1 MVYDNCSSPDDR
13 RARCEKYRLSRF
25 YRVHLI
31 SKEMDRMTNKKFKLA
46 AMSLAL
52 TACVAASP
60 LSAGAEAPEAAADV
74 QPSAAADTAT
84 EDKPSPE
91 TVAAEEPAAEA
102 AADPVEE
109 TPAQSTEEPPAQE
122 PEAAPAG
129 DAAVLPALPGARP
142 VVVDMPAAEAPAD
155 AAGEPAEAA
164 EDPKDAADSAE
175 ETAEDADAAEDAET
189 PEPPEIAIAR
199 PDAAQPAVQ
208 PGIAA
213 PAIQPGGISVM
224 LPGETRQVALNTQ
237 ASNEDGT
244 VMGDFETVVKNAKAG
259 QEIILQEDYT
269 GSLTIFDWI
278 RLNLNKKTVT
288 GTITVDLSG
297 KKADGSRG
305 TVEIVNGTITGGTE
319 SGVKITGAEGSEIL
333 LKDLTITG
341 NRNDTSGYGGG
352 GVCADSGDLT
362 IDHCRITD
370 NTAANGS
377 GGGVSMGGKHGG
389 TVENASLTIKD
400 SVISGN
406 TSTAQGGG
414 VYAAVT
420 DGSVSITGST
430 LSGNSATAQGGGISV
445 SASGSTDVTLSGNT
459 ILENTAGQDGGGI
472 YLSRPEQSETA
483 PDTTICGNTIQKNSG
498 KNGGGIK
505 LDNTSATLENN
516 TILENTAQNAGGGLR
531 ADTRSA
537 AVTCTLRNNTIAN
550 NTAVTG
556 GGISSGSSS
565 LIYKNE
571 YTGYTCTIV
580 MESGSVTGNTA
591 RTTLGTYG
599 GGGVHLT
606 GNGSRF
612 VMKGGTI
619 AGNNAN
625 CGGGIY
631 SENYEGI
638 SILGGAIQGNRA
650 AKHGGG
656 IYIRNSM
663 PNRTIAGSVTNTV
676 EQEVLDIGST
686 VVISGNT
693 AGQLGGGIYADN
705 GVTVRLAGYLLNNH
719 AGTAG
724 ADLYLTAGS
733 TEDKNRNVLVLRRVS
748 KDDDWTLVDCGH
760 TIDGWYIDGDEDGN
774 NRWNADATVDADGNE
789 IPKFIMNLD
798 TLLDGSD
805 YTILQDE
812 NGDYVI
818 TVGGKALALKAA
830 HAVIPPEP
838 TPDPEPTPGPNPT
851 PDPEPTPITPETP
864 ESPEVPEAP
873 GETPVTPISTPTQ
886 TVAPS
891 GTHLPQTGTSLFA
904 ALAMALSGIALTA
917 AGAWASLTGRRCRH

>member
-1 MVYDNCSSPDDR
+1 M
-13 RARCEKYRLSRF
+13 
-25 YRVHLI
+25 I
-31 SKEMDRMTNKKFKLA
+31 NKKFKLA

-259 QEIILQEDYT
+259 QEIVLQEDYT
-269 GSLTIFDWI
+269 GSLTTFDWI

-305 TVEIVNGTITGGTE
+305 AVEIVNG
-319 SGVKITGAEGSEIL
+319 
-333 LKDLTITG
+333 TITG

-377 GGGVSMGGKHGG
+377 GGGVSMGG
-389 TVENASLTIKD
+389 
-400 SVISGN
+400 
-406 TSTAQGGG
+406 
-414 VYAAVT
+414 
-420 DGSVSITGST
+420 
-430 LSGNSATAQGGGISV
+430 
-445 SASGSTDVTLSGNT
+445 
-459 ILENTAGQDGGGI
+459 
-472 YLSRPEQSETA
+472 
-483 PDTTICGNTIQKNSG
+483 
-498 KNGGGIK
+498 
-505 LDNTSATLENN
+505 
-516 TILENTAQNAGGGLR
+516 
-531 ADTRSA
+531 
-537 AVTCTLRNNTIAN
+537 
-550 NTAVTG
+550 
-556 GGISSGSSS
+556 
-565 LIYKNE
+565 
-571 YTGYTCTIV
+571 
-580 MESGSVTGNTA
+580 
-591 RTTLGTYG
+591 
-599 GGGVHLT
+599 
-606 GNGSRF
+606 
-612 VMKGGTI
+612 
-619 AGNNAN
+619 
-625 CGGGIY
+625 
-631 SENYEGI
+631 
-638 SILGGAIQGNRA
+638 
-650 AKHGGG
+650 KHGGG

-733 TEDKNRNVLVLRRVS
+733 TEDKNRNVLILRRVS

>member
-129 DAAVLPALPGARP
+129 DAAILPALPGARP

-259 QEIILQEDYT
+259 QEIVLQEDYT
-269 GSLTIFDWI
+269 GSLTTFDWI

-305 TVEIVNGTITGGTE
+305 AVEIVNGTITGGTE

-341 NRNDTSGYGGG
+341 NRNDTSGYG
-352 GVCADSGDLT
+352 
-362 IDHCRITD
+362 
-370 NTAANGS
+370 
-377 GGGVSMGGKHGG
+377 
-389 TVENASLTIKD
+389 
-400 SVISGN
+400 
-406 TSTAQGGG
+406 
-414 VYAAVT
+414 
-420 DGSVSITGST
+420 
-430 LSGNSATAQGGGISV
+430 
-445 SASGSTDVTLSGNT
+445 
-459 ILENTAGQDGGGI
+459 
-472 YLSRPEQSETA
+472 
-483 PDTTICGNTIQKNSG
+483 
-498 KNGGGIK
+498 
-505 LDNTSATLENN
+505 
-516 TILENTAQNAGGGLR
+516 
-531 ADTRSA
+531 
-537 AVTCTLRNNTIAN
+537 
-550 NTAVTG
+550 G

-733 TEDKNRNVLVLRRVS
+733 AEDKNRNVLILRRVS

-864 ESPEVPEAP
+864 ESPEVPVAP

>member
-1 MVYDNCSSPDDR
+1 
-13 RARCEKYRLSRF
+13 
-25 YRVHLI
+25 
-31 SKEMDRMTNKKFKLA
+31 MTNKKFKLA

-129 DAAVLPALPGARP
+129 DAAILPALPGARP

-259 QEIILQEDYT
+259 QEIVLQEDYT
-269 GSLTIFDWI
+269 GSLTTFDWI

-305 TVEIVNGTITGGTE
+305 AVEIVNG
-319 SGVKITGAEGSEIL
+319 
-333 LKDLTITG
+333 TITG

-377 GGGVSMGGKHGG
+377 GGGVSMGG
-389 TVENASLTIKD
+389 
-400 SVISGN
+400 
-406 TSTAQGGG
+406 
-414 VYAAVT
+414 
-420 DGSVSITGST
+420 
-430 LSGNSATAQGGGISV
+430 
-445 SASGSTDVTLSGNT
+445 
-459 ILENTAGQDGGGI
+459 
-472 YLSRPEQSETA
+472 
-483 PDTTICGNTIQKNSG
+483 
-498 KNGGGIK
+498 
-505 LDNTSATLENN
+505 
-516 TILENTAQNAGGGLR
+516 
-531 ADTRSA
+531 
-537 AVTCTLRNNTIAN
+537 
-550 NTAVTG
+550 
-556 GGISSGSSS
+556 
-565 LIYKNE
+565 
-571 YTGYTCTIV
+571 
-580 MESGSVTGNTA
+580 
-591 RTTLGTYG
+591 
-599 GGGVHLT
+599 
-606 GNGSRF
+606 
-612 VMKGGTI
+612 
-619 AGNNAN
+619 
-625 CGGGIY
+625 
-631 SENYEGI
+631 
-638 SILGGAIQGNRA
+638 
-650 AKHGGG
+650 KHGGG

-733 TEDKNRNVLVLRRVS
+733 AEDKNRNVLILRRVS

>member
-1 MVYDNCSSPDDR
+1 MAGFFASFWHFFAFDGLADRAAFCECLSCFLPFRRSDWQFFQKTVCNNCSSPDDR

-60 LSAGAEAPEAAADV
+60 LSAG
-74 QPSAAADTAT
+74 
-84 EDKPSPE
+84 
-91 TVAAEEPAAEA
+91 
-102 AADPVEE
+102 
-109 TPAQSTEEPPAQE
+109 
-122 PEAAPAG
+122 
-129 DAAVLPALPGARP
+129 
-142 VVVDMPAAEAPAD
+142 AEAPAD

-259 QEIILQEDYT
+259 QEIVLQEDYT

-377 GGGVSMGGKHGG
+377 GGGVSMGSKHGG

-498 KNGGGIK
+498 KNGGGI
-505 LDNTSATLENN
+505 
-516 TILENTAQNAGGGLR
+516 
-531 ADTRSA
+531 
-537 AVTCTLRNNTIAN
+537 
-550 NTAVTG
+550 
-556 GGISSGSSS
+556 
-565 LIYKNE
+565 
-571 YTGYTCTIV
+571 
-580 MESGSVTGNTA
+580 
-591 RTTLGTYG
+591 
-599 GGGVHLT
+599 
-606 GNGSRF
+606 
-612 VMKGGTI
+612 
-619 AGNNAN
+619 
-625 CGGGIY
+625 
-631 SENYEGI
+631 
-638 SILGGAIQGNRA
+638 
-650 AKHGGG
+650 
-656 IYIRNSM
+656 
-663 PNRTIAGSVTNTV
+663 
-676 EQEVLDIGST
+676 
-686 VVISGNT
+686 
-693 AGQLGGGIYADN
+693 YADN

-733 TEDKNRNVLVLRRVS
+733 AEDKNRNVLILRRVS

-760 TIDGWYIDGDEDGN
+760 TIDGDEDGN

-818 TVGGKALALKAA
+818 TVSGKALALKAA

-838 TPDPEPTPGPNPT
+838 TPDPEPTPGPNST

>member
-1 MVYDNCSSPDDR
+1 
-13 RARCEKYRLSRF
+13 
-25 YRVHLI
+25 
-31 SKEMDRMTNKKFKLA
+31 
-46 AMSLAL
+46 MSLAL

-472 YLSRPEQSETA
+472 Y
-483 PDTTICGNTIQKNSG
+483 
-498 KNGGGIK
+498 
-505 LDNTSATLENN
+505 
-516 TILENTAQNAGGGLR
+516 
-531 ADTRSA
+531 
-537 AVTCTLRNNTIAN
+537 
-550 NTAVTG
+550 
-556 GGISSGSSS
+556 
-565 LIYKNE
+565 
-571 YTGYTCTIV
+571 
-580 MESGSVTGNTA
+580 
-591 RTTLGTYG
+591 
-599 GGGVHLT
+599 
-606 GNGSRF
+606 
-612 VMKGGTI
+612 
-619 AGNNAN
+619 
-625 CGGGIY
+625 
-631 SENYEGI
+631 
-638 SILGGAIQGNRA
+638 
-650 AKHGGG
+650 
-656 IYIRNSM
+656 IRNSM

-733 TEDKNRNVLVLRRVS
+733 DEDKNRNVLILRRVS

-838 TPDPEPTPGPNPT
+838 TPDPEPTPGPNST

-864 ESPEVPEAP
+864 ESPEVPVAP

-917 AGAWASLTGRRCRH
+917 AGAWASLTGKYARH

>member
-1 MVYDNCSSPDDR
+1 MVCNNCSSPDDR

-122 PEAAPAG
+122 TEAAPAG

-352 GVCADSGDLT
+352 GV
-362 IDHCRITD
+362 
-370 NTAANGS
+370 
-377 GGGVSMGGKHGG
+377 
-389 TVENASLTIKD
+389 
-400 SVISGN
+400 
-406 TSTAQGGG
+406 
-414 VYAAVT
+414 
-420 DGSVSITGST
+420 
-430 LSGNSATAQGGGISV
+430 
-445 SASGSTDVTLSGNT
+445 
-459 ILENTAGQDGGGI
+459 
-472 YLSRPEQSETA
+472 
-483 PDTTICGNTIQKNSG
+483 
-498 KNGGGIK
+498 
-505 LDNTSATLENN
+505 
-516 TILENTAQNAGGGLR
+516 
-531 ADTRSA
+531 
-537 AVTCTLRNNTIAN
+537 
-550 NTAVTG
+550 
-556 GGISSGSSS
+556 
-565 LIYKNE
+565 
-571 YTGYTCTIV
+571 
-580 MESGSVTGNTA
+580 
-591 RTTLGTYG
+591 
-599 GGGVHLT
+599 HLT

-625 CGGGIY
+625 CGSGIY

-733 TEDKNRNVLVLRRVS
+733 AEDKNRNVLILRRVS

-838 TPDPEPTPGPNPT
+838 TPDPEPTPGPNST

-864 ESPEVPEAP
+864 ESPEVPVAP

-917 AGAWASLTGRRCRH
+917 AGAWASLTGKYARH

>member
-1 MVYDNCSSPDDR
+1 MVCNNCSSPDDR

-224 LPGETRQVALNTQ
+224 LPGETRQVALNAQ

-389 TVENASLTIKD
+389 
-400 SVISGN
+400 
-406 TSTAQGGG
+406 
-414 VYAAVT
+414 
-420 DGSVSITGST
+420 
-430 LSGNSATAQGGGISV
+430 
-445 SASGSTDVTLSGNT
+445 
-459 ILENTAGQDGGGI
+459 
-472 YLSRPEQSETA
+472 
-483 PDTTICGNTIQKNSG
+483 
-498 KNGGGIK
+498 
-505 LDNTSATLENN
+505 
-516 TILENTAQNAGGGLR
+516 
-531 ADTRSA
+531 
-537 AVTCTLRNNTIAN
+537 
-550 NTAVTG
+550 
-556 GGISSGSSS
+556 
-565 LIYKNE
+565 
-571 YTGYTCTIV
+571 
-580 MESGSVTGNTA
+580 
-591 RTTLGTYG
+591 
-599 GGGVHLT
+599 
-606 GNGSRF
+606 
-612 VMKGGTI
+612 
-619 AGNNAN
+619 
-625 CGGGIY
+625 
-631 SENYEGI
+631 
-638 SILGGAIQGNRA
+638 
-650 AKHGGG
+650 G

-798 TLLDGSD
+798 ALLDGSD

-864 ESPEVPEAP
+864 ESPEVPVAP

>member
-1 MVYDNCSSPDDR
+1 MVCNNCSSPDDR

-129 DAAVLPALPGARP
+129 DAAILPALPGARP

-259 QEIILQEDYT
+259 QEIVLQEDYT
-269 GSLTIFDWI
+269 GSLTTFDWI

-305 TVEIVNGTITGGTE
+305 AVEIVNG
-319 SGVKITGAEGSEIL
+319 
-333 LKDLTITG
+333 TITG

-377 GGGVSMGGKHGG
+377 GGGVSMGG
-389 TVENASLTIKD
+389 
-400 SVISGN
+400 
-406 TSTAQGGG
+406 
-414 VYAAVT
+414 
-420 DGSVSITGST
+420 
-430 LSGNSATAQGGGISV
+430 
-445 SASGSTDVTLSGNT
+445 
-459 ILENTAGQDGGGI
+459 
-472 YLSRPEQSETA
+472 
-483 PDTTICGNTIQKNSG
+483 
-498 KNGGGIK
+498 
-505 LDNTSATLENN
+505 
-516 TILENTAQNAGGGLR
+516 
-531 ADTRSA
+531 
-537 AVTCTLRNNTIAN
+537 
-550 NTAVTG
+550 
-556 GGISSGSSS
+556 
-565 LIYKNE
+565 
-571 YTGYTCTIV
+571 
-580 MESGSVTGNTA
+580 
-591 RTTLGTYG
+591 
-599 GGGVHLT
+599 
-606 GNGSRF
+606 
-612 VMKGGTI
+612 
-619 AGNNAN
+619 
-625 CGGGIY
+625 
-631 SENYEGI
+631 
-638 SILGGAIQGNRA
+638 
-650 AKHGGG
+650 KHGGG

-873 GETPVTPISTPTQ
+873 GETPVTSISTPTQ

>member
-1 MVYDNCSSPDDR
+1 MVCNNCSSPDDR

-164 EDPKDAADSAE
+164 EDSKDAADSAE

-305 TVEIVNGTITGGTE
+305 AVEIVNG
-319 SGVKITGAEGSEIL
+319 
-333 LKDLTITG
+333 TITG

-498 KNGGGIK
+498 KNGGGI
-505 LDNTSATLENN
+505 
-516 TILENTAQNAGGGLR
+516 
-531 ADTRSA
+531 
-537 AVTCTLRNNTIAN
+537 
-550 NTAVTG
+550 
-556 GGISSGSSS
+556 
-565 LIYKNE
+565 
-571 YTGYTCTIV
+571 
-580 MESGSVTGNTA
+580 
-591 RTTLGTYG
+591 
-599 GGGVHLT
+599 
-606 GNGSRF
+606 
-612 VMKGGTI
+612 
-619 AGNNAN
+619 
-625 CGGGIY
+625 
-631 SENYEGI
+631 
-638 SILGGAIQGNRA
+638 
-650 AKHGGG
+650 
-656 IYIRNSM
+656 
-663 PNRTIAGSVTNTV
+663 
-676 EQEVLDIGST
+676 
-686 VVISGNT
+686 
-693 AGQLGGGIYADN
+693 YADN

-733 TEDKNRNVLVLRRVS
+733 TEDKNRNVLILRRVS

-774 NRWNADATVDADGNE
+774 NRWNADATVDADGNK

-864 ESPEVPEAP
+864 ESPEVPVAP

>member
-1 MVYDNCSSPDDR
+1 
-13 RARCEKYRLSRF
+13 
-25 YRVHLI
+25 
-31 SKEMDRMTNKKFKLA
+31 MTNKKFKLA

-74 QPSAAADTAT
+74 HPSAAADTAT

-164 EDPKDAADSAE
+164 EDSKDAADSAE

-352 GVCADSGDLT
+352 
-362 IDHCRITD
+362 
-370 NTAANGS
+370 
-377 GGGVSMGGKHGG
+377 
-389 TVENASLTIKD
+389 
-400 SVISGN
+400 
-406 TSTAQGGG
+406 
-414 VYAAVT
+414 
-420 DGSVSITGST
+420 
-430 LSGNSATAQGGGISV
+430 
-445 SASGSTDVTLSGNT
+445 
-459 ILENTAGQDGGGI
+459 
-472 YLSRPEQSETA
+472 
-483 PDTTICGNTIQKNSG
+483 
-498 KNGGGIK
+498 
-505 LDNTSATLENN
+505 
-516 TILENTAQNAGGGLR
+516 
-531 ADTRSA
+531 
-537 AVTCTLRNNTIAN
+537 
-550 NTAVTG
+550 
-556 GGISSGSSS
+556 ISSGSSS

-733 TEDKNRNVLVLRRVS
+733 AEDKNRNVLVLRRIS

-851 PDPEPTPITPETP
+851 PDPEPTPITPKTP

>member
-1 MVYDNCSSPDDR
+1 
-13 RARCEKYRLSRF
+13 
-25 YRVHLI
+25 
-31 SKEMDRMTNKKFKLA
+31 
-46 AMSLAL
+46 
-52 TACVAASP
+52 
-60 LSAGAEAPEAAADV
+60 
-74 QPSAAADTAT
+74 
-84 EDKPSPE
+84 
-91 TVAAEEPAAEA
+91 
-102 AADPVEE
+102 
-109 TPAQSTEEPPAQE
+109 
-122 PEAAPAG
+122 
-129 DAAVLPALPGARP
+129 
-142 VVVDMPAAEAPAD
+142 
-155 AAGEPAEAA
+155 
-164 EDPKDAADSAE
+164 
-175 ETAEDADAAEDAET
+175 
-189 PEPPEIAIAR
+189 
-199 PDAAQPAVQ
+199 
-208 PGIAA
+208 
-213 PAIQPGGISVM
+213 
-224 LPGETRQVALNTQ
+224 
-237 ASNEDGT
+237 
-244 VMGDFETVVKNAKAG
+244 MGDFETVVKNAKAG

-362 IDHCRITD
+362 IDHRRITD

-377 GGGVSMGGKHGG
+377 GGGVSMGSKHGG

-430 LSGNSATAQGGGISV
+430 LSGN
-445 SASGSTDVTLSGNT
+445 T
-459 ILENTAGQDGGGI
+459 ILENTAGQD
-472 YLSRPEQSETA
+472 
-483 PDTTICGNTIQKNSG
+483 
-498 KNGGGIK
+498 
-505 LDNTSATLENN
+505 
-516 TILENTAQNAGGGLR
+516 
-531 ADTRSA
+531 
-537 AVTCTLRNNTIAN
+537 
-550 NTAVTG
+550 
-556 GGISSGSSS
+556 
-565 LIYKNE
+565 
-571 YTGYTCTIV
+571 
-580 MESGSVTGNTA
+580 
-591 RTTLGTYG
+591 
-599 GGGVHLT
+599 
-606 GNGSRF
+606 
-612 VMKGGTI
+612 
-619 AGNNAN
+619 
-625 CGGGIY
+625 
-631 SENYEGI
+631 
-638 SILGGAIQGNRA
+638 
-650 AKHGGG
+650 GGG

-733 TEDKNRNVLVLRRVS
+733 AEDKNRNVLILRRVS

-864 ESPEVPEAP
+864 ESPEVPVAP

-917 AGAWASLTGRRCRH
+917 AGAWASLTGKYARH

>member
-1 MVYDNCSSPDDR
+1 
-13 RARCEKYRLSRF
+13 
-25 YRVHLI
+25 
-31 SKEMDRMTNKKFKLA
+31 MTNKKFKLA

-164 EDPKDAADSAE
+164 EDSKDAADSAE

-213 PAIQPGGISVM
+213 PAIQPSGISVM

-288 GTITVDLSG
+288 GTITIDLSG

-305 TVEIVNGTITGGTE
+305 TVEIVNGTITG
-319 SGVKITGAEGSEIL
+319 
-333 LKDLTITG
+333 
-341 NRNDTSGYGGG
+341 NRNDTSGYG
-352 GVCADSGDLT
+352 
-362 IDHCRITD
+362 
-370 NTAANGS
+370 
-377 GGGVSMGGKHGG
+377 
-389 TVENASLTIKD
+389 
-400 SVISGN
+400 
-406 TSTAQGGG
+406 
-414 VYAAVT
+414 
-420 DGSVSITGST
+420 
-430 LSGNSATAQGGGISV
+430 GGGISV

-498 KNGGGIK
+498 KN
-505 LDNTSATLENN
+505 
-516 TILENTAQNAGGGLR
+516 
-531 ADTRSA
+531 
-537 AVTCTLRNNTIAN
+537 
-550 NTAVTG
+550 G

-733 TEDKNRNVLVLRRVS
+733 AEDKNRNVLILRRVS

-818 TVGGKALALKAA
+818 TVSGKALALKAA

-838 TPDPEPTPGPNPT
+838 TPDPEPTPGPNST
-851 PDPEPTPITPETP
+851 PDPEPTPITPKTP

-917 AGAWASLTGRRCRH
+917 AGAWASLTGKYARH

>member
-1 MVYDNCSSPDDR
+1 MC
-13 RARCEKYRLSRF
+13 
-25 YRVHLI
+25 
-31 SKEMDRMTNKKFKLA
+31 
-46 AMSLAL
+46 
-52 TACVAASP
+52 SP
-60 LSAGAEAPEAAADV
+60 LPLPTLPPRTSRPRKRLLRKNPPPKLPRTLWKKRLPRAPRNL
-74 QPSAAADTAT
+74 PLRSR
-84 EDKPSPE
+84 KPP
-91 TVAAEEPAAEA
+91 
-102 AADPVEE
+102 
-109 TPAQSTEEPPAQE
+109 
-122 PEAAPAG
+122 PAG

-259 QEIILQEDYT
+259 QEIVLQEDYT
-269 GSLTIFDWI
+269 GSLTTFDWI

-305 TVEIVNGTITGGTE
+305 AVEIVNGTITGGTE

-352 GVCADSGDLT
+352 
-362 IDHCRITD
+362 
-370 NTAANGS
+370 
-377 GGGVSMGGKHGG
+377 VSMGGKHGE

-406 TSTAQGGG
+406 TSTAQG
-414 VYAAVT
+414 
-420 DGSVSITGST
+420 
-430 LSGNSATAQGGGISV
+430 
-445 SASGSTDVTLSGNT
+445 
-459 ILENTAGQDGGGI
+459 GGGI

-498 KNGGGIK
+498 KN
-505 LDNTSATLENN
+505 
-516 TILENTAQNAGGGLR
+516 
-531 ADTRSA
+531 
-537 AVTCTLRNNTIAN
+537 
-550 NTAVTG
+550 
-556 GGISSGSSS
+556 
-565 LIYKNE
+565 
-571 YTGYTCTIV
+571 
-580 MESGSVTGNTA
+580 
-591 RTTLGTYG
+591 
-599 GGGVHLT
+599 
-606 GNGSRF
+606 
-612 VMKGGTI
+612 
-619 AGNNAN
+619 
-625 CGGGIY
+625 
-631 SENYEGI
+631 
-638 SILGGAIQGNRA
+638 
-650 AKHGGG
+650 
-656 IYIRNSM
+656 
-663 PNRTIAGSVTNTV
+663 
-676 EQEVLDIGST
+676 
-686 VVISGNT
+686 
-693 AGQLGGGIYADN
+693 GGGIYADN

>member
-1 MVYDNCSSPDDR
+1 M
-13 RARCEKYRLSRF
+13 
-25 YRVHLI
+25 HLI

-122 PEAAPAG
+122 TEAAPAG

-164 EDPKDAADSAE
+164 EDSKDAADSAE

-199 PDAAQPAVQ
+199 LDAAQPAVQ

-305 TVEIVNGTITGGTE
+305 AVEIVNGTITGGTE

-341 NRNDTSGYGGG
+341 NRNDTSGY
-352 GVCADSGDLT
+352 
-362 IDHCRITD
+362 
-370 NTAANGS
+370 

-498 KNGGGIK
+498 KNGGGI
-505 LDNTSATLENN
+505 
-516 TILENTAQNAGGGLR
+516 
-531 ADTRSA
+531 
-537 AVTCTLRNNTIAN
+537 
-550 NTAVTG
+550 
-556 GGISSGSSS
+556 
-565 LIYKNE
+565 
-571 YTGYTCTIV
+571 
-580 MESGSVTGNTA
+580 
-591 RTTLGTYG
+591 
-599 GGGVHLT
+599 
-606 GNGSRF
+606 
-612 VMKGGTI
+612 
-619 AGNNAN
+619 
-625 CGGGIY
+625 
-631 SENYEGI
+631 
-638 SILGGAIQGNRA
+638 
-650 AKHGGG
+650 
-656 IYIRNSM
+656 YIRNSM

-733 TEDKNRNVLVLRRVS
+733 AEDKNRNVLILRRVS

-917 AGAWASLTGRRCRH
+917 AGAWASLTGKYARH

>member
-1 MVYDNCSSPDDR
+1 MAGFFASFWHFFAFGGFAGRTAFCECLSCFLPFRRLDRQFFQKTVYNNCSSPDDR

-164 EDPKDAADSAE
+164 EDSKDAADSAE

-213 PAIQPGGISVM
+213 PAIQPSGISVM

-352 GVCADSGDLT
+352 GV
-362 IDHCRITD
+362 
-370 NTAANGS
+370 
-377 GGGVSMGGKHGG
+377 
-389 TVENASLTIKD
+389 
-400 SVISGN
+400 
-406 TSTAQGGG
+406 
-414 VYAAVT
+414 
-420 DGSVSITGST
+420 
-430 LSGNSATAQGGGISV
+430 
-445 SASGSTDVTLSGNT
+445 
-459 ILENTAGQDGGGI
+459 
-472 YLSRPEQSETA
+472 
-483 PDTTICGNTIQKNSG
+483 
-498 KNGGGIK
+498 
-505 LDNTSATLENN
+505 
-516 TILENTAQNAGGGLR
+516 
-531 ADTRSA
+531 
-537 AVTCTLRNNTIAN
+537 
-550 NTAVTG
+550 
-556 GGISSGSSS
+556 
-565 LIYKNE
+565 
-571 YTGYTCTIV
+571 
-580 MESGSVTGNTA
+580 
-591 RTTLGTYG
+591 
-599 GGGVHLT
+599 HLT

-625 CGGGIY
+625 CGSGIY

-733 TEDKNRNVLVLRRVS
+733 AEDKNRNVLILRRVS

-838 TPDPEPTPGPNPT
+838 TPDPEPTPGPNST

-864 ESPEVPEAP
+864 ESPEVPVAP

-917 AGAWASLTGRRCRH
+917 AGAWASLTGKYARH

>member
-1 MVYDNCSSPDDR
+1 
-13 RARCEKYRLSRF
+13 
-25 YRVHLI
+25 
-31 SKEMDRMTNKKFKLA
+31 
-46 AMSLAL
+46 MSLAL

-122 PEAAPAG
+122 TEAAPAG

-352 GVCADSGDLT
+352 GV
-362 IDHCRITD
+362 
-370 NTAANGS
+370 
-377 GGGVSMGGKHGG
+377 
-389 TVENASLTIKD
+389 
-400 SVISGN
+400 
-406 TSTAQGGG
+406 
-414 VYAAVT
+414 
-420 DGSVSITGST
+420 
-430 LSGNSATAQGGGISV
+430 
-445 SASGSTDVTLSGNT
+445 
-459 ILENTAGQDGGGI
+459 
-472 YLSRPEQSETA
+472 
-483 PDTTICGNTIQKNSG
+483 
-498 KNGGGIK
+498 
-505 LDNTSATLENN
+505 
-516 TILENTAQNAGGGLR
+516 
-531 ADTRSA
+531 
-537 AVTCTLRNNTIAN
+537 
-550 NTAVTG
+550 
-556 GGISSGSSS
+556 
-565 LIYKNE
+565 
-571 YTGYTCTIV
+571 
-580 MESGSVTGNTA
+580 
-591 RTTLGTYG
+591 
-599 GGGVHLT
+599 HLT

-656 IYIRNSM
+656 IYIRNSI

-733 TEDKNRNVLVLRRVS
+733 AEDKNRNVLILRRVS

-864 ESPEVPEAP
+864 ESPEVPVAP

-917 AGAWASLTGRRCRH
+917 AGAWASLTGKYARH

>member
-1 MVYDNCSSPDDR
+1 
-13 RARCEKYRLSRF
+13 
-25 YRVHLI
+25 
-31 SKEMDRMTNKKFKLA
+31 
-46 AMSLAL
+46 MSLAL

-60 LSAGAEAPEAAADV
+60 LSAG
-74 QPSAAADTAT
+74 
-84 EDKPSPE
+84 
-91 TVAAEEPAAEA
+91 
-102 AADPVEE
+102 
-109 TPAQSTEEPPAQE
+109 
-122 PEAAPAG
+122 
-129 DAAVLPALPGARP
+129 
-142 VVVDMPAAEAPAD
+142 AEAPAD

-213 PAIQPGGISVM
+213 PAIQPGSISVM

-259 QEIILQEDYT
+259 QEIVLQEDYT

-305 TVEIVNGTITGGTE
+305 AVEIVNGTITGGTE

-341 NRNDTSGYGGG
+341 NRNDTSG
-352 GVCADSGDLT
+352 
-362 IDHCRITD
+362 
-370 NTAANGS
+370 
-377 GGGVSMGGKHGG
+377 
-389 TVENASLTIKD
+389 
-400 SVISGN
+400 
-406 TSTAQGGG
+406 
-414 VYAAVT
+414 
-420 DGSVSITGST
+420 
-430 LSGNSATAQGGGISV
+430 
-445 SASGSTDVTLSGNT
+445 
-459 ILENTAGQDGGGI
+459 
-472 YLSRPEQSETA
+472 
-483 PDTTICGNTIQKNSG
+483 
-498 KNGGGIK
+498 
-505 LDNTSATLENN
+505 
-516 TILENTAQNAGGGLR
+516 
-531 ADTRSA
+531 
-537 AVTCTLRNNTIAN
+537 
-550 NTAVTG
+550 
-556 GGISSGSSS
+556 
-565 LIYKNE
+565 
-571 YTGYTCTIV
+571 
-580 MESGSVTGNTA
+580 
-591 RTTLGTYG
+591 YG

-733 TEDKNRNVLVLRRVS
+733 AEDKNRNVLVLRRVS

-864 ESPEVPEAP
+864 ESPEVPVAP

-917 AGAWASLTGRRCRH
+917 AGAWASLTGKYARH

>member
-1 MVYDNCSSPDDR
+1 
-13 RARCEKYRLSRF
+13 
-25 YRVHLI
+25 
-31 SKEMDRMTNKKFKLA
+31 MTNKKFKLA

-122 PEAAPAG
+122 TEAAPAG

-406 TSTAQGGG
+406 ASTAQGGG

-445 SASGSTDVTLSGNT
+445 STSGSTDVTLSGNT

-498 KNGGGIK
+498 KN
-505 LDNTSATLENN
+505 
-516 TILENTAQNAGGGLR
+516 
-531 ADTRSA
+531 
-537 AVTCTLRNNTIAN
+537 
-550 NTAVTG
+550 
-556 GGISSGSSS
+556 
-565 LIYKNE
+565 
-571 YTGYTCTIV
+571 
-580 MESGSVTGNTA
+580 
-591 RTTLGTYG
+591 
-599 GGGVHLT
+599 
-606 GNGSRF
+606 
-612 VMKGGTI
+612 
-619 AGNNAN
+619 
-625 CGGGIY
+625 
-631 SENYEGI
+631 
-638 SILGGAIQGNRA
+638 
-650 AKHGGG
+650 GGG

-733 TEDKNRNVLVLRRVS
+733 AEDKNRNVLILRRVS

>member
-1 MVYDNCSSPDDR
+1 M
-13 RARCEKYRLSRF
+13 
-25 YRVHLI
+25 HLI
-31 SKEMDRMTNKKFKLA
+31 SKETDRMTNKKFKLA

-122 PEAAPAG
+122 TEAAPAG

-297 KKADGSRG
+297 KKADGSLG

-420 DGSVSITGST
+420 DGSVPITGST

-498 KNGGGIK
+498 KNGGGI
-505 LDNTSATLENN
+505 
-516 TILENTAQNAGGGLR
+516 
-531 ADTRSA
+531 
-537 AVTCTLRNNTIAN
+537 
-550 NTAVTG
+550 
-556 GGISSGSSS
+556 
-565 LIYKNE
+565 
-571 YTGYTCTIV
+571 
-580 MESGSVTGNTA
+580 
-591 RTTLGTYG
+591 
-599 GGGVHLT
+599 
-606 GNGSRF
+606 
-612 VMKGGTI
+612 
-619 AGNNAN
+619 
-625 CGGGIY
+625 
-631 SENYEGI
+631 
-638 SILGGAIQGNRA
+638 
-650 AKHGGG
+650 
-656 IYIRNSM
+656 
-663 PNRTIAGSVTNTV
+663 
-676 EQEVLDIGST
+676 
-686 VVISGNT
+686 
-693 AGQLGGGIYADN
+693 YADN

-733 TEDKNRNVLVLRRVS
+733 AEDKNRNVLILRRVS

-798 TLLDGSD
+798 ALLDGSD

-864 ESPEVPEAP
+864 ESPEVPVAP

>member
-1 MVYDNCSSPDDR
+1 
-13 RARCEKYRLSRF
+13 
-25 YRVHLI
+25 
-31 SKEMDRMTNKKFKLA
+31 MTNKKFKLA

-259 QEIILQEDYT
+259 QEIVLQEDYT
-269 GSLTIFDWI
+269 GSLTTFDWI

-305 TVEIVNGTITGGTE
+305 AVEIVNGTITGGTE

-498 KNGGGIK
+498 KNGGGI
-505 LDNTSATLENN
+505 
-516 TILENTAQNAGGGLR
+516 
-531 ADTRSA
+531 
-537 AVTCTLRNNTIAN
+537 
-550 NTAVTG
+550 
-556 GGISSGSSS
+556 
-565 LIYKNE
+565 
-571 YTGYTCTIV
+571 
-580 MESGSVTGNTA
+580 
-591 RTTLGTYG
+591 
-599 GGGVHLT
+599 
-606 GNGSRF
+606 
-612 VMKGGTI
+612 
-619 AGNNAN
+619 
-625 CGGGIY
+625 
-631 SENYEGI
+631 
-638 SILGGAIQGNRA
+638 
-650 AKHGGG
+650 
-656 IYIRNSM
+656 
-663 PNRTIAGSVTNTV
+663 
-676 EQEVLDIGST
+676 
-686 VVISGNT
+686 
-693 AGQLGGGIYADN
+693 YADN

-733 TEDKNRNVLVLRRVS
+733 AEDKNRNVLILRRVS

>member
-1 MVYDNCSSPDDR
+1 MVCNNCSSPDDR

-164 EDPKDAADSAE
+164 EDSKDAADSAE

-305 TVEIVNGTITGGTE
+305 AVEIVNG
-319 SGVKITGAEGSEIL
+319 
-333 LKDLTITG
+333 TITG

-498 KNGGGIK
+498 KNGGGI
-505 LDNTSATLENN
+505 
-516 TILENTAQNAGGGLR
+516 
-531 ADTRSA
+531 
-537 AVTCTLRNNTIAN
+537 
-550 NTAVTG
+550 
-556 GGISSGSSS
+556 
-565 LIYKNE
+565 
-571 YTGYTCTIV
+571 
-580 MESGSVTGNTA
+580 
-591 RTTLGTYG
+591 
-599 GGGVHLT
+599 
-606 GNGSRF
+606 
-612 VMKGGTI
+612 
-619 AGNNAN
+619 
-625 CGGGIY
+625 
-631 SENYEGI
+631 
-638 SILGGAIQGNRA
+638 
-650 AKHGGG
+650 
-656 IYIRNSM
+656 
-663 PNRTIAGSVTNTV
+663 
-676 EQEVLDIGST
+676 
-686 VVISGNT
+686 
-693 AGQLGGGIYADN
+693 YADN

-733 TEDKNRNVLVLRRVS
+733 TEDKNRNVLILRRVS

-798 TLLDGSD
+798 ALLDGSD

-864 ESPEVPEAP
+864 ESPEVPVAP

>member
-1 MVYDNCSSPDDR
+1 
-13 RARCEKYRLSRF
+13 
-25 YRVHLI
+25 
-31 SKEMDRMTNKKFKLA
+31 MTNKKFKLA

-164 EDPKDAADSAE
+164 EDPKDAADFAE

-259 QEIILQEDYT
+259 QEIVLQEDYT
-269 GSLTIFDWI
+269 GSLTTFDWI

-305 TVEIVNGTITGGTE
+305 AVEIVNGTITGGTE

-459 ILENTAGQDGGGI
+459 ILENTAGQDG
-472 YLSRPEQSETA
+472 
-483 PDTTICGNTIQKNSG
+483 
-498 KNGGGIK
+498 
-505 LDNTSATLENN
+505 
-516 TILENTAQNAGGGLR
+516 
-531 ADTRSA
+531 
-537 AVTCTLRNNTIAN
+537 
-550 NTAVTG
+550 
-556 GGISSGSSS
+556 
-565 LIYKNE
+565 
-571 YTGYTCTIV
+571 
-580 MESGSVTGNTA
+580 
-591 RTTLGTYG
+591 
-599 GGGVHLT
+599 
-606 GNGSRF
+606 NGSRF

-638 SILGGAIQGNRA
+638 SILGGTIQGNRA

-733 TEDKNRNVLVLRRVS
+733 AEDKNRNVLILRRVS

-774 NRWNADATVDADGNE
+774 NRWNADATVDADGNK

-917 AGAWASLTGRRCRH
+917 AGAWASLTGRHCRH

>member
-1 MVYDNCSSPDDR
+1 M
-13 RARCEKYRLSRF
+13 
-25 YRVHLI
+25 HLI

-122 PEAAPAG
+122 TEAAPAG

-406 TSTAQGGG
+406 ASTAQGGG

-445 SASGSTDVTLSGNT
+445 STSGSTDVTLSGNT

-498 KNGGGIK
+498 KN
-505 LDNTSATLENN
+505 
-516 TILENTAQNAGGGLR
+516 
-531 ADTRSA
+531 
-537 AVTCTLRNNTIAN
+537 
-550 NTAVTG
+550 
-556 GGISSGSSS
+556 
-565 LIYKNE
+565 
-571 YTGYTCTIV
+571 
-580 MESGSVTGNTA
+580 
-591 RTTLGTYG
+591 
-599 GGGVHLT
+599 
-606 GNGSRF
+606 
-612 VMKGGTI
+612 
-619 AGNNAN
+619 
-625 CGGGIY
+625 
-631 SENYEGI
+631 
-638 SILGGAIQGNRA
+638 
-650 AKHGGG
+650 GGG

-733 TEDKNRNVLVLRRVS
+733 AEDKNRNVLILRRVS

>member
-122 PEAAPAG
+122 TEAAPAG

-305 TVEIVNGTITGGTE
+305 AVEIVNG
-319 SGVKITGAEGSEIL
+319 
-333 LKDLTITG
+333 TITG

-377 GGGVSMGGKHGG
+377 GGGVSMGG
-389 TVENASLTIKD
+389 
-400 SVISGN
+400 
-406 TSTAQGGG
+406 
-414 VYAAVT
+414 
-420 DGSVSITGST
+420 
-430 LSGNSATAQGGGISV
+430 
-445 SASGSTDVTLSGNT
+445 
-459 ILENTAGQDGGGI
+459 
-472 YLSRPEQSETA
+472 
-483 PDTTICGNTIQKNSG
+483 
-498 KNGGGIK
+498 
-505 LDNTSATLENN
+505 
-516 TILENTAQNAGGGLR
+516 
-531 ADTRSA
+531 
-537 AVTCTLRNNTIAN
+537 
-550 NTAVTG
+550 
-556 GGISSGSSS
+556 
-565 LIYKNE
+565 
-571 YTGYTCTIV
+571 
-580 MESGSVTGNTA
+580 
-591 RTTLGTYG
+591 
-599 GGGVHLT
+599 
-606 GNGSRF
+606 
-612 VMKGGTI
+612 
-619 AGNNAN
+619 
-625 CGGGIY
+625 
-631 SENYEGI
+631 
-638 SILGGAIQGNRA
+638 
-650 AKHGGG
+650 KHGGG

-733 TEDKNRNVLVLRRVS
+733 TEDKNRNVLILRRVS

-864 ESPEVPEAP
+864 ESPEVPVAP

>member
-122 PEAAPAG
+122 TEAAPAG

-498 KNGGGIK
+498 KNGGGI
-505 LDNTSATLENN
+505 
-516 TILENTAQNAGGGLR
+516 
-531 ADTRSA
+531 
-537 AVTCTLRNNTIAN
+537 
-550 NTAVTG
+550 
-556 GGISSGSSS
+556 
-565 LIYKNE
+565 
-571 YTGYTCTIV
+571 
-580 MESGSVTGNTA
+580 
-591 RTTLGTYG
+591 
-599 GGGVHLT
+599 
-606 GNGSRF
+606 
-612 VMKGGTI
+612 
-619 AGNNAN
+619 
-625 CGGGIY
+625 
-631 SENYEGI
+631 
-638 SILGGAIQGNRA
+638 
-650 AKHGGG
+650 
-656 IYIRNSM
+656 YIRNSM

-733 TEDKNRNVLVLRRVS
+733 AEDKNRNVLILRRVS

-873 GETPVTPISTPTQ
+873 GETPVTSISTPTQ

>member
-1 MVYDNCSSPDDR
+1 MVCNNCSSPDDR

-224 LPGETRQVALNTQ
+224 LPGETRQVALNAQ

-341 NRNDTSGYGGG
+341 NRNDTSGY
-352 GVCADSGDLT
+352 
-362 IDHCRITD
+362 
-370 NTAANGS
+370 
-377 GGGVSMGGKHGG
+377 
-389 TVENASLTIKD
+389 
-400 SVISGN
+400 
-406 TSTAQGGG
+406 
-414 VYAAVT
+414 
-420 DGSVSITGST
+420 
-430 LSGNSATAQGGGISV
+430 
-445 SASGSTDVTLSGNT
+445 
-459 ILENTAGQDGGGI
+459 
-472 YLSRPEQSETA
+472 
-483 PDTTICGNTIQKNSG
+483 
-498 KNGGGIK
+498 
-505 LDNTSATLENN
+505 
-516 TILENTAQNAGGGLR
+516 
-531 ADTRSA
+531 
-537 AVTCTLRNNTIAN
+537 
-550 NTAVTG
+550 G

>member
-1 MVYDNCSSPDDR
+1 
-13 RARCEKYRLSRF
+13 
-25 YRVHLI
+25 
-31 SKEMDRMTNKKFKLA
+31 MTNKKFKLA

-259 QEIILQEDYT
+259 QEIVLQEDYT
-269 GSLTIFDWI
+269 GSLTTFDWI

-305 TVEIVNGTITGGTE
+305 AVEIVNGTITGGTE

-352 GVCADSGDLT
+352 
-362 IDHCRITD
+362 
-370 NTAANGS
+370 
-377 GGGVSMGGKHGG
+377 VSMGGKHGE

-406 TSTAQGGG
+406 TSTAQG
-414 VYAAVT
+414 
-420 DGSVSITGST
+420 
-430 LSGNSATAQGGGISV
+430 
-445 SASGSTDVTLSGNT
+445 
-459 ILENTAGQDGGGI
+459 GGGI

-498 KNGGGIK
+498 KNGGGI
-505 LDNTSATLENN
+505 
-516 TILENTAQNAGGGLR
+516 
-531 ADTRSA
+531 
-537 AVTCTLRNNTIAN
+537 
-550 NTAVTG
+550 
-556 GGISSGSSS
+556 
-565 LIYKNE
+565 
-571 YTGYTCTIV
+571 
-580 MESGSVTGNTA
+580 
-591 RTTLGTYG
+591 
-599 GGGVHLT
+599 
-606 GNGSRF
+606 
-612 VMKGGTI
+612 
-619 AGNNAN
+619 
-625 CGGGIY
+625 
-631 SENYEGI
+631 
-638 SILGGAIQGNRA
+638 
-650 AKHGGG
+650 
-656 IYIRNSM
+656 
-663 PNRTIAGSVTNTV
+663 
-676 EQEVLDIGST
+676 
-686 VVISGNT
+686 
-693 AGQLGGGIYADN
+693 YADN

-733 TEDKNRNVLVLRRVS
+733 AEDKNRNVLILRRVS

-873 GETPVTPISTPTQ
+873 GETPVTSISTPTQ

>member
-1 MVYDNCSSPDDR
+1 MVCNNCSSPDDR

-305 TVEIVNGTITGGTE
+305 AVEIVNGTITGGTE

-377 GGGVSMGGKHGG
+377 GGGVSMGG
-389 TVENASLTIKD
+389 
-400 SVISGN
+400 
-406 TSTAQGGG
+406 
-414 VYAAVT
+414 
-420 DGSVSITGST
+420 
-430 LSGNSATAQGGGISV
+430 
-445 SASGSTDVTLSGNT
+445 
-459 ILENTAGQDGGGI
+459 
-472 YLSRPEQSETA
+472 
-483 PDTTICGNTIQKNSG
+483 
-498 KNGGGIK
+498 
-505 LDNTSATLENN
+505 
-516 TILENTAQNAGGGLR
+516 
-531 ADTRSA
+531 
-537 AVTCTLRNNTIAN
+537 
-550 NTAVTG
+550 
-556 GGISSGSSS
+556 
-565 LIYKNE
+565 
-571 YTGYTCTIV
+571 
-580 MESGSVTGNTA
+580 
-591 RTTLGTYG
+591 
-599 GGGVHLT
+599 
-606 GNGSRF
+606 
-612 VMKGGTI
+612 
-619 AGNNAN
+619 
-625 CGGGIY
+625 
-631 SENYEGI
+631 
-638 SILGGAIQGNRA
+638 
-650 AKHGGG
+650 KHGGG

-733 TEDKNRNVLVLRRVS
+733 TEDKNRNVLILRRVS

-798 TLLDGSD
+798 ALLDGSD

-864 ESPEVPEAP
+864 ESPEVPVAP

-917 AGAWASLTGRRCRH
+917 AGAWASLTGKYARH

>member
-1 MVYDNCSSPDDR
+1 MVCNNCSSPDDR

-122 PEAAPAG
+122 TEAAPAG

-164 EDPKDAADSAE
+164 EDSKDAADSAE

-199 PDAAQPAVQ
+199 LDAAQPAVQ

-305 TVEIVNGTITGGTE
+305 AVEIVNGTITGGTE

-389 TVENASLTIKD
+389 
-400 SVISGN
+400 
-406 TSTAQGGG
+406 
-414 VYAAVT
+414 
-420 DGSVSITGST
+420 
-430 LSGNSATAQGGGISV
+430 
-445 SASGSTDVTLSGNT
+445 
-459 ILENTAGQDGGGI
+459 
-472 YLSRPEQSETA
+472 
-483 PDTTICGNTIQKNSG
+483 
-498 KNGGGIK
+498 
-505 LDNTSATLENN
+505 
-516 TILENTAQNAGGGLR
+516 
-531 ADTRSA
+531 
-537 AVTCTLRNNTIAN
+537 
-550 NTAVTG
+550 
-556 GGISSGSSS
+556 
-565 LIYKNE
+565 
-571 YTGYTCTIV
+571 
-580 MESGSVTGNTA
+580 
-591 RTTLGTYG
+591 
-599 GGGVHLT
+599 
-606 GNGSRF
+606 
-612 VMKGGTI
+612 
-619 AGNNAN
+619 
-625 CGGGIY
+625 
-631 SENYEGI
+631 
-638 SILGGAIQGNRA
+638 
-650 AKHGGG
+650 G

-733 TEDKNRNVLVLRRVS
+733 AEDKNRNVLILRRVS

>member
-1 MVYDNCSSPDDR
+1 MVCNNCSSPDDR

-472 YLSRPEQSETA
+472 Y
-483 PDTTICGNTIQKNSG
+483 
-498 KNGGGIK
+498 
-505 LDNTSATLENN
+505 
-516 TILENTAQNAGGGLR
+516 
-531 ADTRSA
+531 
-537 AVTCTLRNNTIAN
+537 
-550 NTAVTG
+550 
-556 GGISSGSSS
+556 
-565 LIYKNE
+565 
-571 YTGYTCTIV
+571 
-580 MESGSVTGNTA
+580 
-591 RTTLGTYG
+591 
-599 GGGVHLT
+599 
-606 GNGSRF
+606 
-612 VMKGGTI
+612 
-619 AGNNAN
+619 
-625 CGGGIY
+625 
-631 SENYEGI
+631 
-638 SILGGAIQGNRA
+638 
-650 AKHGGG
+650 
-656 IYIRNSM
+656 IRNSM

-733 TEDKNRNVLVLRRVS
+733 DEDKNRNVLILRRVS

-838 TPDPEPTPGPNPT
+838 TPDPEPTPGPNST

-864 ESPEVPEAP
+864 ESPEVPVAP

-917 AGAWASLTGRRCRH
+917 AGAWASLTGKYARH

>member
-1 MVYDNCSSPDDR
+1 MVYSNCSSPDDR

-259 QEIILQEDYT
+259 QEIVLQEDYT

-377 GGGVSMGGKHGG
+377 GGGVSMGSKHGG

-498 KNGGGIK
+498 KNGGGI
-505 LDNTSATLENN
+505 
-516 TILENTAQNAGGGLR
+516 
-531 ADTRSA
+531 
-537 AVTCTLRNNTIAN
+537 
-550 NTAVTG
+550 
-556 GGISSGSSS
+556 
-565 LIYKNE
+565 
-571 YTGYTCTIV
+571 
-580 MESGSVTGNTA
+580 
-591 RTTLGTYG
+591 
-599 GGGVHLT
+599 
-606 GNGSRF
+606 
-612 VMKGGTI
+612 
-619 AGNNAN
+619 
-625 CGGGIY
+625 
-631 SENYEGI
+631 
-638 SILGGAIQGNRA
+638 
-650 AKHGGG
+650 
-656 IYIRNSM
+656 YIRNSM

-733 TEDKNRNVLVLRRVS
+733 AEDKNRNVLILRRVS

-917 AGAWASLTGRRCRH
+917 AGAWASLTGRHCRH

>member
-1 MVYDNCSSPDDR
+1 
-13 RARCEKYRLSRF
+13 
-25 YRVHLI
+25 
-31 SKEMDRMTNKKFKLA
+31 MTNKKFKLA

-122 PEAAPAG
+122 TEAAPAG
-129 DAAVLPALPGARP
+129 DAAILPALPGARP

-259 QEIILQEDYT
+259 QEIVLQEDYT
-269 GSLTIFDWI
+269 GSLTTFDWI

-305 TVEIVNGTITGGTE
+305 AVEIVNGTITGGTE

-498 KNGGGIK
+498 KN
-505 LDNTSATLENN
+505 
-516 TILENTAQNAGGGLR
+516 
-531 ADTRSA
+531 
-537 AVTCTLRNNTIAN
+537 
-550 NTAVTG
+550 
-556 GGISSGSSS
+556 
-565 LIYKNE
+565 
-571 YTGYTCTIV
+571 
-580 MESGSVTGNTA
+580 
-591 RTTLGTYG
+591 
-599 GGGVHLT
+599 
-606 GNGSRF
+606 
-612 VMKGGTI
+612 
-619 AGNNAN
+619 
-625 CGGGIY
+625 
-631 SENYEGI
+631 
-638 SILGGAIQGNRA
+638 
-650 AKHGGG
+650 
-656 IYIRNSM
+656 
-663 PNRTIAGSVTNTV
+663 
-676 EQEVLDIGST
+676 
-686 VVISGNT
+686 
-693 AGQLGGGIYADN
+693 GGGIYADN

-917 AGAWASLTGRRCRH
+917 AGAWASLTGRRCRHCRH

>member
-1 MVYDNCSSPDDR
+1 MVCNNCSSPDDR

-164 EDPKDAADSAE
+164 EDPKDAADFAE

-259 QEIILQEDYT
+259 QEIVLQEDYT
-269 GSLTIFDWI
+269 GSLTTFDWI

-305 TVEIVNGTITGGTE
+305 AVEIVNGTITGGTE

-459 ILENTAGQDGGGI
+459 ILENTAGQDG
-472 YLSRPEQSETA
+472 
-483 PDTTICGNTIQKNSG
+483 
-498 KNGGGIK
+498 
-505 LDNTSATLENN
+505 
-516 TILENTAQNAGGGLR
+516 
-531 ADTRSA
+531 
-537 AVTCTLRNNTIAN
+537 
-550 NTAVTG
+550 
-556 GGISSGSSS
+556 
-565 LIYKNE
+565 
-571 YTGYTCTIV
+571 
-580 MESGSVTGNTA
+580 
-591 RTTLGTYG
+591 
-599 GGGVHLT
+599 
-606 GNGSRF
+606 NGSRF

-638 SILGGAIQGNRA
+638 SILGGTIQGNRA

-733 TEDKNRNVLVLRRVS
+733 AEDKNRNVLILRRVS

-774 NRWNADATVDADGNE
+774 NRWNADATVDADGNK

-917 AGAWASLTGRRCRH
+917 AGAWASLTGRHCRH

>member
-1 MVYDNCSSPDDR
+1 M
-13 RARCEKYRLSRF
+13 RLF
-25 YRVHLI
+25 GI
-31 SKEMDRMTNKKFKLA
+31 F
-46 AMSLAL
+46 SL
-52 TACVAASP
+52 
-60 LSAGAEAPEAAADV
+60 
-74 QPSAAADTAT
+74 
-84 EDKPSPE
+84 
-91 TVAAEEPAAEA
+91 
-102 AADPVEE
+102 
-109 TPAQSTEEPPAQE
+109 ST
-122 PEAAPAG
+122 
-129 DAAVLPALPGARP
+129 VLPALPGARP

-213 PAIQPGGISVM
+213 PAIQPGDISVM

-498 KNGGGIK
+498 KNGGGI
-505 LDNTSATLENN
+505 
-516 TILENTAQNAGGGLR
+516 
-531 ADTRSA
+531 
-537 AVTCTLRNNTIAN
+537 
-550 NTAVTG
+550 
-556 GGISSGSSS
+556 
-565 LIYKNE
+565 
-571 YTGYTCTIV
+571 
-580 MESGSVTGNTA
+580 
-591 RTTLGTYG
+591 
-599 GGGVHLT
+599 
-606 GNGSRF
+606 
-612 VMKGGTI
+612 
-619 AGNNAN
+619 
-625 CGGGIY
+625 
-631 SENYEGI
+631 
-638 SILGGAIQGNRA
+638 
-650 AKHGGG
+650 
-656 IYIRNSM
+656 
-663 PNRTIAGSVTNTV
+663 
-676 EQEVLDIGST
+676 
-686 VVISGNT
+686 
-693 AGQLGGGIYADN
+693 YADN

-733 TEDKNRNVLVLRRVS
+733 AEDKNRNVLVLRRVS

-917 AGAWASLTGRRCRH
+917 AGAWASLTGKYAQH

>member
-1 MVYDNCSSPDDR
+1 
-13 RARCEKYRLSRF
+13 
-25 YRVHLI
+25 
-31 SKEMDRMTNKKFKLA
+31 MTNKKFKLA

-91 TVAAEEPAAEA
+91 TVAAEEPTAEA

-122 PEAAPAG
+122 TEAAPAG

-259 QEIILQEDYT
+259 QEIVLQEDYT
-269 GSLTIFDWI
+269 GSLTTFDWI

-305 TVEIVNGTITGGTE
+305 AVEIVNG
-319 SGVKITGAEGSEIL
+319 
-333 LKDLTITG
+333 TITG

-377 GGGVSMGGKHGG
+377 GGGVSMGG
-389 TVENASLTIKD
+389 
-400 SVISGN
+400 
-406 TSTAQGGG
+406 
-414 VYAAVT
+414 
-420 DGSVSITGST
+420 
-430 LSGNSATAQGGGISV
+430 
-445 SASGSTDVTLSGNT
+445 
-459 ILENTAGQDGGGI
+459 
-472 YLSRPEQSETA
+472 
-483 PDTTICGNTIQKNSG
+483 
-498 KNGGGIK
+498 
-505 LDNTSATLENN
+505 
-516 TILENTAQNAGGGLR
+516 
-531 ADTRSA
+531 
-537 AVTCTLRNNTIAN
+537 
-550 NTAVTG
+550 
-556 GGISSGSSS
+556 
-565 LIYKNE
+565 
-571 YTGYTCTIV
+571 
-580 MESGSVTGNTA
+580 
-591 RTTLGTYG
+591 
-599 GGGVHLT
+599 
-606 GNGSRF
+606 
-612 VMKGGTI
+612 
-619 AGNNAN
+619 
-625 CGGGIY
+625 
-631 SENYEGI
+631 
-638 SILGGAIQGNRA
+638 
-650 AKHGGG
+650 KHGGG

>member
-1 MVYDNCSSPDDR
+1 MVCNNCSSPDDR

-377 GGGVSMGGKHGG
+377 G
-389 TVENASLTIKD
+389 
-400 SVISGN
+400 
-406 TSTAQGGG
+406 
-414 VYAAVT
+414 
-420 DGSVSITGST
+420 
-430 LSGNSATAQGGGISV
+430 
-445 SASGSTDVTLSGNT
+445 
-459 ILENTAGQDGGGI
+459 
-472 YLSRPEQSETA
+472 
-483 PDTTICGNTIQKNSG
+483 
-498 KNGGGIK
+498 
-505 LDNTSATLENN
+505 
-516 TILENTAQNAGGGLR
+516 GGGLR

>member
-1 MVYDNCSSPDDR
+1 MVCNNCSSPDDR

-129 DAAVLPALPGARP
+129 DAAVLPALPGARS

-164 EDPKDAADSAE
+164 EDSKDAADSAE

-305 TVEIVNGTITGGTE
+305 TVEIVNGTITG
-319 SGVKITGAEGSEIL
+319 
-333 LKDLTITG
+333 

-414 VYAAVT
+414 
-420 DGSVSITGST
+420 
-430 LSGNSATAQGGGISV
+430 
-445 SASGSTDVTLSGNT
+445 
-459 ILENTAGQDGGGI
+459 GI

-498 KNGGGIK
+498 KN
-505 LDNTSATLENN
+505 
-516 TILENTAQNAGGGLR
+516 
-531 ADTRSA
+531 
-537 AVTCTLRNNTIAN
+537 
-550 NTAVTG
+550 
-556 GGISSGSSS
+556 
-565 LIYKNE
+565 
-571 YTGYTCTIV
+571 
-580 MESGSVTGNTA
+580 
-591 RTTLGTYG
+591 
-599 GGGVHLT
+599 
-606 GNGSRF
+606 
-612 VMKGGTI
+612 
-619 AGNNAN
+619 
-625 CGGGIY
+625 
-631 SENYEGI
+631 
-638 SILGGAIQGNRA
+638 
-650 AKHGGG
+650 GGG

-733 TEDKNRNVLVLRRVS
+733 AEDKNRNVLILRRVS

>member
-91 TVAAEEPAAEA
+91 TVATEEPAAEA

-164 EDPKDAADSAE
+164 EDSKDAADSAE

-199 PDAAQPAVQ
+199 PDSAQPAVQ

-269 GSLTIFDWI
+269 GSLTTFDWI

-389 TVENASLTIKD
+389 IVENASLTIKD

-445 SASGSTDVTLSGNT
+445 STSGSTDVTLSGNT

-498 KNGGGIK
+498 KNGGGI
-505 LDNTSATLENN
+505 
-516 TILENTAQNAGGGLR
+516 
-531 ADTRSA
+531 
-537 AVTCTLRNNTIAN
+537 
-550 NTAVTG
+550 
-556 GGISSGSSS
+556 
-565 LIYKNE
+565 
-571 YTGYTCTIV
+571 
-580 MESGSVTGNTA
+580 
-591 RTTLGTYG
+591 
-599 GGGVHLT
+599 
-606 GNGSRF
+606 
-612 VMKGGTI
+612 
-619 AGNNAN
+619 
-625 CGGGIY
+625 
-631 SENYEGI
+631 
-638 SILGGAIQGNRA
+638 
-650 AKHGGG
+650 
-656 IYIRNSM
+656 
-663 PNRTIAGSVTNTV
+663 
-676 EQEVLDIGST
+676 
-686 VVISGNT
+686 
-693 AGQLGGGIYADN
+693 YADN

-733 TEDKNRNVLVLRRVS
+733 AEDKNRNVLILRRVS

>member
-122 PEAAPAG
+122 TEAAPAG

-305 TVEIVNGTITGGTE
+305 AVEIVNG
-319 SGVKITGAEGSEIL
+319 
-333 LKDLTITG
+333 TITG

-377 GGGVSMGGKHGG
+377 GGGVSMGG
-389 TVENASLTIKD
+389 
-400 SVISGN
+400 
-406 TSTAQGGG
+406 
-414 VYAAVT
+414 
-420 DGSVSITGST
+420 
-430 LSGNSATAQGGGISV
+430 
-445 SASGSTDVTLSGNT
+445 
-459 ILENTAGQDGGGI
+459 
-472 YLSRPEQSETA
+472 
-483 PDTTICGNTIQKNSG
+483 
-498 KNGGGIK
+498 
-505 LDNTSATLENN
+505 
-516 TILENTAQNAGGGLR
+516 
-531 ADTRSA
+531 
-537 AVTCTLRNNTIAN
+537 
-550 NTAVTG
+550 
-556 GGISSGSSS
+556 
-565 LIYKNE
+565 
-571 YTGYTCTIV
+571 
-580 MESGSVTGNTA
+580 
-591 RTTLGTYG
+591 
-599 GGGVHLT
+599 
-606 GNGSRF
+606 
-612 VMKGGTI
+612 
-619 AGNNAN
+619 
-625 CGGGIY
+625 
-631 SENYEGI
+631 
-638 SILGGAIQGNRA
+638 
-650 AKHGGG
+650 KHGGG

-917 AGAWASLTGRRCRH
+917 AGAWASLTGKYARH

>member
-1 MVYDNCSSPDDR
+1 
-13 RARCEKYRLSRF
+13 
-25 YRVHLI
+25 
-31 SKEMDRMTNKKFKLA
+31 
-46 AMSLAL
+46 MSLAL

-175 ETAEDADAAEDAET
+175 EPAEDADAAEDAET

-445 SASGSTDVTLSGNT
+445 STSGSTDVTLSGNT
-459 ILENTAGQDGGGI
+459 ILENTAGQD
-472 YLSRPEQSETA
+472 
-483 PDTTICGNTIQKNSG
+483 
-498 KNGGGIK
+498 
-505 LDNTSATLENN
+505 
-516 TILENTAQNAGGGLR
+516 
-531 ADTRSA
+531 
-537 AVTCTLRNNTIAN
+537 
-550 NTAVTG
+550 
-556 GGISSGSSS
+556 
-565 LIYKNE
+565 
-571 YTGYTCTIV
+571 
-580 MESGSVTGNTA
+580 
-591 RTTLGTYG
+591 
-599 GGGVHLT
+599 
-606 GNGSRF
+606 
-612 VMKGGTI
+612 
-619 AGNNAN
+619 
-625 CGGGIY
+625 
-631 SENYEGI
+631 
-638 SILGGAIQGNRA
+638 
-650 AKHGGG
+650 GGG

-733 TEDKNRNVLVLRRVS
+733 AEDKNRNVLILRRVS

-818 TVGGKALALKAA
+818 TVSGKALALKAA

-838 TPDPEPTPGPNPT
+838 TPDPEPTPGPNST
-851 PDPEPTPITPETP
+851 PDPEPTPITPKTP

-917 AGAWASLTGRRCRH
+917 AGAWASLTGKYARH